1 MSGRIIASSLFSY
14 REVHRT
20 IVGLIELNLI
30 RAIREIRGK
39 ISIMSENVVGIELP
53 KGLFAGKTA
62 IVTGASRG
70 VGRAT
75 ALRLAEGGANVV
87 VNYLNN
93 DPEGFETSRQSQAR
107 GVQSFP
113 IKGDT
118 SDFLQARRV
127 ANKTVE
133 EFGAI
138 DLLVLNAG
146 IWEGAPIEEMS
157 EETWNRVLNTNLKS
171 AWAMS
176 KACVPAMKKRESGAI
191 VLVSSTAGQRG
202 EANYSNYAA
211 SKGGQISFTK
221 ALASELCP
229 KIRVNCVAPGWIE
242 TAMVRPVFED
252 KDYEQSVIESIPL
265 KRIATT
271 DDIALSICF
280 LLSPWARHITG
291 EILNVN
297 GGAVLC
303 G

>member
-1 MSGRIIASSLFSY
+1 MTEKPVEIKLPANLF
-14 REVHRT
+14 E
-20 IVGLIELNLI
+20 
-30 RAIREIRGK
+30 
-39 ISIMSENVVGIELP
+39 
-53 KGLFAGKTA
+53 GKTA
-62 IVTGASRG
+62 VITGASRG

-75 ALRLAEGGANVV
+75 ALRLAESGANVV
-87 VNYLNN
+87 VNFLKEAEKANN
-93 DPEGFETSRQSQAR
+93 VAALCIEK
-107 GVQSFP
+107 GVDAIAVQ
-113 IKGDT
+113 GDV
-118 SDFLQARRV
+118 SIWQDAQNL
-127 ANKTVE
+127 ANKAIE
-133 EFGAI
+133 KFGKI

-157 EETWNRVLNTNLKS
+157 EETWNKVLNTNLKA
-171 AWAMS
+171 AWAMT
-176 KACVPAMKKRESGAI
+176 KACVPSMKKQPNGSI
-191 VLVSSTAGQRG
+191 VLISSTAGQRG

-252 KDYEQSVIESIPL
+252 ENYKQSVIKSIPL
-265 KRIATT
+265 NRMATT

-280 LLSPWARHITG
+280 LLSDWSRHITG
-291 EILNVN
+291 EVLNIN

>member
-1 MSGRIIASSLFSY
+1 
-14 REVHRT
+14 
-20 IVGLIELNLI
+20 
-30 RAIREIRGK
+30 
-39 ISIMSENVVGIELP
+39 MSEKPVEIKLP
-53 KGLFAGKTA
+53 ANLFEGKTA
-62 IVTGASRG
+62 VITGASRG

-75 ALRLAEGGANVV
+75 ALRLAESGANVV
-87 VNYLNN
+87 VNYLKEEEKANN
-93 DPEGFETSRQSQAR
+93 VVALCKEK
-107 GVQSFP
+107 GVDAIAVQ
-113 IKGDT
+113 GDV
-118 SDFLQARRV
+118 SVWQDAQNLAQ
-127 ANKTVE
+127 KTLE
-133 EFGAI
+133 KFGRI

-157 EETWNRVLNTNLKS
+157 EETWNKVLNTNLKA
-171 AWAMS
+171 AWAMT
-176 KACVPAMKKRESGAI
+176 KACVPAMKKQPNGSI
-191 VLVSSTAGQRG
+191 VLISSTAGQRG

-252 KDYEQSVIESIPL
+252 EAYKATVLKSIPL
-265 KRIATT
+265 NRMAMT

-280 LLSPWARHITG
+280 LLSDWSRHITG
-291 EILNVN
+291 EVLNIN

>member
-1 MSGRIIASSLFSY
+1 
-14 REVHRT
+14 
-20 IVGLIELNLI
+20 
-30 RAIREIRGK
+30 
-39 ISIMSENVVGIELP
+39 MSEIPVETKLP
-53 KGLFAGKTA
+53 NNLFQGKTA

-70 VGRAT
+70 VGAAT
-75 ALRLAEGGANVV
+75 ALRLAESGANVV
-87 VNYLNN
+87 VNYL
-93 DPEGFETSRQSQAR
+93 SREDAANEVVKECENLGAGAIAVQAD
-107 GVQSFP
+107 VSEWQAAQNLANQT
-113 IKGDT
+113 IK
-118 SDFLQARRV
+118 
-127 ANKTVE
+127 K
-133 EFGAI
+133 FGRI

-157 EETWNRVLNTNLKS
+157 EELWNKVLNTNLKA
-171 AWAMS
+171 AWAMT
-176 KACVPAMKKRESGAI
+176 KACVPSMKKQPSGAI

-229 KIRVNCVAPGWIE
+229 KIRVNAVAPGWIE

-252 KDYEQSVIESIPL
+252 ENYKASVIKSIPL
-265 KRIATT
+265 QRMATT

-280 LLSPWARHITG
+280 LLSDWSRHITG
-291 EILNVN
+291 EILNIN